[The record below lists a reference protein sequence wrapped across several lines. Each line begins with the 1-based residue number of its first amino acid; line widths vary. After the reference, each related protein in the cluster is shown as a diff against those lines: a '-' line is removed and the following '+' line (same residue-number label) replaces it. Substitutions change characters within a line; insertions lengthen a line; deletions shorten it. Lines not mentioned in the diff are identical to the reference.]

1 MALQTTGAISLADIQ
16 GEFGGSNP
24 IGLNEYYSAAAGI
37 PASGAISIGDF
48 YGASASSP
56 FSVFNAVNV
65 ESGSAAGY
73 SLYSTKSTTQQAVV
87 GSVGAAGVAIR
98 VMMNTYGV
106 FVYVKEQYTSAT
118 SYYYTPANVQTVMT
132 TSEVLAA
139 STNAYTSTSVTEMM
153 LDWSYTTE
161 SSGAFGALGNTTNS
175 SATYNPEDGVWQ
187 AVAVN
192 QSVGRAF
199 YVRPTA
205 DCYATSYKR
214 VYGSVNIWLRG
225 PGKTDTLVHSLDFDV
240 NATATSTACN

>member
-1 MALQTTGAISLADIQ
+1 MALQASGAISLADIQ

-37 PASGAISIGDF
+37 PASGVISIGDF

-73 SLYSTKSTTQQAVV
+73 SLYSTKSTTSGAVI
-87 GSVGAAGVAIR
+87 GSTGAAGVAIR

-106 FVYVKEQYTSAT
+106 FVYVKEQYTNAT

-161 SSGAFGALGNTTNS
+161 SSGAFGALGDTTNS
-175 SATYNPEDGVWQ
+175 SATYNPADGVWQ

>member
-73 SLYSTKSTTQQAVV
+73 SLYSTKSTTSQVV
-87 GSVGAAGVAIR
+87 IGSTGAAGVAIR

-106 FVYVKEQYTSAT
+106 FVYVKEQYTNAT

-161 SSGAFGALGNTTNS
+161 SSGAFGALGDTTNS
-175 SATYNPEDGVWQ
+175 SATYNPADGVWQ

-214 VYGSVNIWLRG
+214 VYGSVDIWLRG
-225 PGKTDTLVHSLDFDV
+225 PGKT
-240 NATATSTACN
+240 AAGTACGSLW

>member
-73 SLYSTKSTTQQAVV
+73 SLYSTKSTTAQRVI
-87 GSVGAAGVAIR
+87 GSIGAAGVAIR
-98 VMMNTYGV
+98 VMMNGYGV
-106 FVYVKEQYTSAT
+106 FVYVKEQYTNAT

-161 SSGAFGALGNTTNS
+161 SSGIGGLGNTTNS
-175 SATYNPEDGVWQ
+175 SATYNPADGVWQ

-192 QSVGRAF
+192 QSVGKAF
-199 YVRPTA
+199 YVQPTA

-240 NATATSTACN
+240 NATATSTTCN

>member
-1 MALQTTGAISLADIQ
+1 MALQASGAISLADIQ

-24 IGLNEYYSAAAGI
+24 IGLDEYYSAAAGI

-73 SLYSTKSTTQQAVV
+73 SLYSTKSTTSGAVI

-106 FVYVKEQYTSAT
+106 FVYVKEQYTNAT

-161 SSGAFGALGNTTNS
+161 SSGIGALGDTTNS
-175 SATYNPEDGVWQ
+175 SATYNPADGVWQ
-187 AVAVN
+187 AVSVN

-199 YVRPTA
+199 YVQPTA

-214 VYGSVNIWLRG
+214 VYGSVDIWLRG

>member
-1 MALQTTGAISLADIQ
+1 MALQASGAISLADIQ

-37 PASGAISIGDF
+37 PASGVISIGDF

-65 ESGSAAGY
+65 ESGSADGY
-73 SLYSTKSTTQQAVV
+73 SLYSTKSTTSQIVFGTA
-87 GSVGAAGVAIR
+87 GAAGVAIR

-106 FVYVKEQYTSAT
+106 FVYVKEQYTNAT
-118 SYYYTPANVQTVMT
+118 SYYYTPANVQTAMT

-139 STNAYTSTSVTEMM
+139 STNAYTSTSVTAMM
-153 LDWSYTTE
+153 LDWSYTTT
-161 SSGAFGALGNTTNS
+161 SSGAFGALGDTTNS
-175 SATYNPEDGVWQ
+175 SATYNPLDGVWQ
-187 AVAVN
+187 AVTAN

-205 DCYATSYKR
+205 ECYETSYKR
-214 VYGSVNIWLRG
+214 VYGSVDIWLRG

-240 NATATSTACN
+240 NATATSTNCY